1 MTEETEEGIEQNSV
15 SKIKIKN
22 SWRSLKEEKG
32 MQTKQF
38 KFIHQSKSIV
48 QMTGEEMESRKKD

>member
-32 MQTKQF
+32 MQTMQF
-38 KFIHQSKSIV
+38 
-48 QMTGEEMESRKKD
+48 